1 MFRLIIITLTLINM
15 TAIAQTNIQNVSLT
29 NPDSN
34 ILYIG
39 VDNIIKVVGLDTDT
53 TIKLVSTTGKIS
65 KWSGKFILRHTFA
78 KSDTLWVYSS
88 NNKILSS
95 KVYDIKVIGNPVARL
110 GHITDTITTVQEILT
125 DTKINV
131 VIPDCYYDHHFRVI
145 SFSVSVTNN
154 IGDQILK
161 QENILNNQLPDKFS
175 KKINKLKSGDRII
188 LSEITATCPDCAL
201 RRLNDITLTI
211 K

>member
-1 MFRLIIITLTLINM
+1 V
-15 TAIAQTNIQNVSLT
+15 TAIAQTNIQNISLT
-29 NPDSN
+29 NPKLN

-39 VDNIIKVVGLDTDT
+39 VDNIIEVVGLETDT
-53 TIKLVSTTGKIS
+53 TIILISATGQIY
-65 KWSGKFILRHTFA
+65 KWSDKFILRHTFA
-78 KSDTLWVYSS
+78 KVDTLRAFSS
-88 NNKILSS
+88 DKILTS
-95 KVYDIKVIGNPVARL
+95 KVYDIKVIGNPIARL
-110 GHITDTITTVQEILT
+110 GHVTDTTTTVQEILI

-131 VIPDCYYDHHFRVI
+131 VIPDCYYDHRFSVL

-161 QENILNNQLPDKFS
+161 QKNILNNQLPDKFN
-175 KKINKLKSGDRII
+175 KKISKLKSGDRII

-201 RRLNDITLTI
+201 RRLNDVTLTI